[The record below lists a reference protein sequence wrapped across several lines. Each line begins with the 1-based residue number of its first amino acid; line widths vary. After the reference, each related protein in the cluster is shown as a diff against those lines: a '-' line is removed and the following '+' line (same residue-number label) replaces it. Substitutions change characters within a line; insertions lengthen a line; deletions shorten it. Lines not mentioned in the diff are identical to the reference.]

1 MKVFSSIIKGSE
13 YEIPQSMIDFEIRME
28 TRDYLRQIGRSAEEI
43 DKLISAQDPMALY
56 IQNMVAGRAMTS
68 LNQQIIMDAIRKEGV
83 IEVSDSEIDEA
94 VKDRITDQTSDEDK
108 AKIRQEAKESLEFS
122 KVPQYLIDNNTF
134 NKTGD
139 KLDFSSY
146 FDAYYKEQEKYSTQN
161 DEKETAEAKEE
172 EKKEN

>member
-1 MKVFSSIIKGSE
+1 M
-13 YEIPQSMIDFEIRME
+13 
-28 TRDYLRQIGRSAEEI
+28 
-43 DKLISAQDPMALY
+43 
-56 IQNMVAGRAMTS
+56 
-68 LNQQIIMDAIRKEGV
+68 
-83 IEVSDSEIDEA
+83 DEA

-161 DEKETAEAKEE
+161 DEKEEAEAAEE
-172 EKKEN
+172 EKKDN